1 MLKNCFTEFP
11 NLSCLNLISK
21 RVSSNSVNR
30 KLLGKNS
37 DPISNMSKLL
47 LASNNDFPLTQLL
60 NAAQQT
66 KNLKRKASMEMKN
79 SRRCSMRRAS
89 QCKMLLWRKTLSNF
103 Y

>member
-21 RVSSNSVNR
+21 KVSSNSVNR

-60 NAAQQT
+60 NCRPAN
-66 KNLKRKASMEMKN
+66 KKSKAESKHGNEKLQKVLDETSIAM
-79 SRRCSMRRAS
+79 
-89 QCKMLLWRKTLSNF
+89 
-103 Y
+103 